1 MHAMAPPPEV
11 VAHPANNARDT
22 VDDEQTHPAAS
33 LGTHSPLQHDA
44 FTRLPARGSA
54 ASACILLLTA
64 SVLGAVTRQ
73 VARLA
78 TRVAQAT
85 AAAATAA
92 AASALRA
99 VPRDVA
105 ELCSEGSTRQG
116 SARDQTRERGG
127 SHRRSCSRTC
137 RRSRRRRRHHHRRRC
152 RSGSPGRCGRT
163 LRTRIGSAHP

>member
-33 LGTHSPLQHDA
+33 LGTDSPLQHDA

-85 AAAATAA
+85 AAAAATAA
-92 AASALRA
+92 AVGGAPPPASQQLATSPPSAATSPPPTFATPAASSQRA
-99 VPRDVA
+99 A
-105 ELCSEGSTRQG
+105 H
-116 SARDQTRERGG
+116 SAPPPSPLQPQPQAPPPA
-127 SHRRSCSRTC
+127 RRAS
-137 RRSRRRRRHHHRRRC
+137 
-152 RSGSPGRCGRT
+152 
-163 LRTRIGSAHP
+163 

>member
-1 MHAMAPPPEV
+1 MHAIGSS
-11 VAHPANNARDT
+11 ARGRRSSCQQRQRHHQ
-22 VDDEQTHPAAS
+22 QTHPS
-33 LGTHSPLQHDA
+33 TSIRTHSPLQHDA
-44 FTRLPARGSA
+44 FTRLLPARGSA

-85 AAAATAA
+85 AAATAAA

-116 SARDQTRERGG
+116 SARDPDARGEG

-137 RRSRRRRRHHHRRRC
+137 RRSRRRRHRRHRRR